1 MLAGEGWGIPRF
13 IDQKVGTQLFFES
26 RYIILP
32 TIPSIVDLKSNL
44 PQARE
49 NKVSTVI
56 GAFHSI
62 AFFAKP
68 RQIL

>member
-1 MLAGEGWGIPRF
+1 MLAGEGWGFPRF

-26 RYIILP
+26 RDIILP
-32 TIPSIVDLKSNL
+32 TILSIVDLMPNL
-44 PQARE
+44 SQTRE

-56 GAFHSI
+56 GAFHSM

-68 RQIL
+68 R